1 MVSLKKIDNVR
12 IRHSAKKNYQEISTR
27 SKKKTHQ
34 VKVKKDKTTV
44 SCIARAVG
52 TSALPEINM
61 KKSFEKKGY
70 L

>member
-1 MVSLKKIDNVR
+1 MVSLKIIDNIR
-12 IRHSAKKNYQEISTR
+12 IRYSAKKNYQEISTR

-52 TSALPEINM
+52 TSALPEINI
-61 KKSFEKKGY
+61 KKSFEKKVY